1 MKKKLL
7 ALILSVAVVAS
18 IAAAGT
24 LAYLTATTDDV
35 VNTFTVGNIDID
47 LKEHVIDN
55 EGNLTEEPTIEQI
68 YARVQPGEVLNKDP
82 FVTVEPGSENCFL
95 YVCVDNKL
103 NTIEIPSE
111 NVVATMLDI
120 DTSKWIAV
128 SDKTASANKVV
139 YRLGYDV
146 IEAYEN
152 GLTETVFNHV
162 IFDEDLTN
170 EDMLAIKDAA
180 ANATITIQAFAH
192 QADNLDRATIDETAC
207 EHFGVPYAAVNPD
220 DIF

>member
-35 VNTFTVGNIDID
+35 VNTFTVGDIALD
-47 LKEHVIDN
+47 LKEHVVDN

-68 YARVQPGEVLNKDP
+68 YARVLPGEVLNKDP
-82 FVTVEPGSENCFL
+82 FVTVEEGSEDCFV

-103 NTIEIPSE
+103 NTIQLPSGT
-111 NVVATMLDI
+111 VATLLDV

-128 SDKTASANKVV
+128 SDTAASPNKVV
-139 YRLGYDV
+139 YRLGYEAV
-146 IEAYEN
+146 EAYDAAV
-152 GLTETVFNHV
+152 TEYVFKHV
-162 IFDEDLTN
+162 IFNDDLTN
-170 EDMLAIKDAA
+170 EDMQAIQAA
-180 ANATITIQAFAH
+180 TGSNTITIQAFAH
-192 QADNLDRATIDETAC
+192 QSENLDRATIDETAC
-207 EHFGVPYAAVNPD
+207 ENFSVPYAAVNPD